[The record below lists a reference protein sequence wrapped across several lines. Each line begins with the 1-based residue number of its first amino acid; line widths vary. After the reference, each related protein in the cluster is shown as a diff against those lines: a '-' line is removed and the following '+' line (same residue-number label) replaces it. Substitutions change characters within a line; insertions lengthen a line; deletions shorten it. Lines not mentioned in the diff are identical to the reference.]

1 LENCLDFVIMSLRP
15 TLFWFLILLT
25 AVGCASDSKQPSSK
39 YETVAANP
47 RRNPEAAAKLN
58 QHGLEA
64 LSKGKFDKAE
74 KHFKDALIKDVD
86 FGPAHNNL
94 GRLYF
99 DQGKNYLA
107 AWEFEYATKV
117 MPQRGEPYNNM
128 GMVMERVGKLE
139 QAVDAY
145 EMANVLCP
153 NHPEIVGNLARVHW
167 CQDQSHL
174 RTRDL
179 LEQLVFIDTRPDWV
193 SWAKE
198 QVACGKISG
207 NTLPVSYRSETVTP
221 LTRPPSAYPIPVPV
235 LPPQQPS
242 VPKYPIL
249 APPAPLPL

>member
-1 LENCLDFVIMSLRP
+1 MIV
-15 TLFWFLILLT
+15 
-25 AVGCASDSKQPSSK
+25 AGCVSKSTTTPK
-39 YETVAANP
+39 YETVMVNP
-47 RRNPEAAAKLN
+47 RHDTEAAAKQN

-64 LSKGKFDKAE
+64 LAKGKFDKAE
-74 KHFKDALIKDVD
+74 KHFKEALIKDID

-153 NHPEIVGNLARVHW
+153 NHPEIVGNLARVSW
-167 CQDQSHL
+167 CQDKSNV
-174 RTRDL
+174 RTRNL
-179 LEQLVFIDTRPDWV
+179 LEQLIFIDTRPDWV

-198 QVACGKISG
+198 QVACGKIS
-207 NTLPVSYRSETVTP
+207 NETLPVSFISDTTKPPTP
-221 LTRPPSAYPIPVPV
+221 VSSANPAPTPVFPPSSTIPQYPIPVPT
-235 LPPQQPS
+235 
-242 VPKYPIL
+242 L
-249 APPAPLPL
+249 APPAPLTLQ